1 MIYFIYM
8 YRNNNNNSNNNY
20 NNNNNNNNN
29 SNNNKPSVLK
39 QKKLAQ
45 VELKSKDM
53 TRDANSSN

>member
-8 YRNNNNNSNNNY
+8 YRNN

>member
-8 YRNNNNNSNNNY
+8 YRNNNNNSNN

-39 QKKLAQ
+39 QKNLAQ